1 MLLTEKNVKIAS
13 VNSILK
19 DEKITGLYLKVN
31 VNSKVFYLYYRT
43 KNGIQRR
50 PKIGTYGAITIS
62 QARDIARTMLAEIT
76 LGNDP
81 SADRSAS
88 KDEKTIADLWAEFK
102 THKADKKRVGKEYEA
117 QYRLY
122 ISPRFAKMKLA
133 NINFSVLTKMMQE
146 MADTPIA
153 ANRTLTLIGTMF
165 NFAIDPLEWVEKNPT
180 GKVERYPET
189 KRKRYMAG
197 DEAAKIAEILHR
209 DREKYPASVAFIYL
223 LILTGARC
231 GEIKN
236 AKWSMIQGNK
246 IVLTKHK
253 TDRTGDNRI
262 VRLPVPAM
270 ELLDTLPKIANGTI
284 TGILSPVTYWE
295 SVRKEAG
302 CPDLRLHDLRHSFAS
317 AALSAGL
324 SLAQIGELLGHKSAQ
339 TTMRYAHLVD
349 ECAEAAATAA
359 ADQIMS
365 RMKVI
370 PDFAL

>member
-1 MLLTEKNVKIAS
+1 MLLTDKNIKSAN
-13 VNSILK
+13 VNDILR
-19 DEKITGLYLKVN
+19 DEKIPGLYLKVN
-31 VNSKVFYLYYRT
+31 VNSKVFYLYYRA
-43 KNGIQRR
+43 KNGVQRR
-50 PKIGTYGAITIS
+50 PKIGTYGAMTIS
-62 QARDIARTMLAEIT
+62 QAKEIAKTMLAEVT
-76 LGNDP
+76 MGKDP
-81 SADRSAS
+81 SVDRTST
-88 KDEKTIADLWAEFK
+88 KNEKTMADLWKEFK
-102 THKADKKRVGKEYEA
+102 VHKADKRRVGKEYEA
-117 QYRLY
+117 QWRLY
-122 ISPRFAKMKLA
+122 IEPRFAKMKLSQ
-133 NINFSVLTKMMQE
+133 INFSILSKLMKDMS
-146 MADTPIA
+146 DRPIA

-262 VRLPVPAM
+262 VRLPAAAM
-270 ELLDTLPKIANGTI
+270 ELLDTLPKIADGTI

-370 PDFAL
+370 PNFAL